1 MAVRIGGQAVIE
13 GVMMKNM
20 DRYAVSV
27 RKPNWQDRDESR
39 RMRKLRR
46 ETSIIFNYQFFE
58 EWQISWNLW

>member
-27 RKPNWQDRDESR
+27 RKPNG
-39 RMRKLRR
+39 KI
-46 ETSIIFNYQFFE
+46 ETKVEECEASQRNIHYFNYQFSE